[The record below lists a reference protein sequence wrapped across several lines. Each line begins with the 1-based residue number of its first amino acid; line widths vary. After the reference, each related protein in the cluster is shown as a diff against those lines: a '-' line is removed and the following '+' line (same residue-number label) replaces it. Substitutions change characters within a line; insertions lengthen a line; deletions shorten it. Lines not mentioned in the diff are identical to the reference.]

1 MRLALIHITEMREEF
16 IAGWLG
22 SVRASFDKVL
32 RPDTEV
38 VLRPIKRGLKGD
50 NVLDFDNP
58 YYALMDKREIIEA
71 FIDADKEGFDAGSV
85 HCFADPGIREARA
98 VVSMPLFGPA
108 EAAMH
113 FACQIGRKFA
123 IVGTNMPGQ
132 LDQLSE
138 QVRRHGLEQRLIRNG
153 IRFDE
158 KPFAEVFPRWL
169 ANPQLCADSV
179 ARVAERCVAEGA
191 DVLVLGCAAAC
202 MFCSTVG
209 FNKINVGRQEVPIVD
224 SVMVAM
230 KMAEMAVDMKD
241 GTGLPIP
248 SRTRNYVLPAR
259 EDWERVRK
267 AFGLPDYCSSHK

>member
-1 MRLALIHITEMREEF
+1 MRLALVHITELPEEF
-16 IAGWLG
+16 VDGWF
-22 SVRASFDKVL
+22 SSIRASFDAVL

-38 VLRPIKRGLKGD
+38 VLRPIKQGLKGD

-85 HCFADPGIREARA
+85 HCVGDPGVKEARA
-98 VVSMPLFGPA
+98 VVKMPLFGPA
-108 EAAMH
+108 ESAMH

-123 IVGTNMPGQ
+123 VIGTNMPGQ
-132 LDQLSE
+132 LEQLSE
-138 QVRRHGLEQRLIRNG
+138 QVRQHGLEQRLIHDG

-158 KPFAEVFPRWL
+158 EPFTEAFPRWL

-179 ARVAERCVAEGA
+179 ARVAERCVADGA
-191 DVLVLGCAAAC
+191 DVIVLGCAGTC
-202 MFCSTVG
+202 TLCSKVG
-209 FNKINVGRQEVPIVD
+209 LNKIDVGAQEVPIVD

-230 KMAEMAVDMKD
+230 KMAEMAVDMRS

-248 SRTRNYVLPAR
+248 SRTKNYVLPAQQ
-259 EDWERVRK
+259 DWKRVRS
-267 AFGLPDYCSSHK
+267 AFGLAE